1 MTPVTFEYVAR
12 LIEILRAHGARVV
25 NAQGQDFRQEDIED
39 LLKEFPQ

>member
-1 MTPVTFEYVAR
+1 MTAEYIAR
-12 LIEILRAHGARVV
+12 LVVLLRAHGARVV